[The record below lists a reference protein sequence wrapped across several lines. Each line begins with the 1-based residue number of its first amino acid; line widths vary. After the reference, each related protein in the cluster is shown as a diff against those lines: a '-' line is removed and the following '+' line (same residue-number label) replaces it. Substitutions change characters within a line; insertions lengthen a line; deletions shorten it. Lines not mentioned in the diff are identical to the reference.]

1 MSSSVSIFA
10 CEAPSAVQD
19 LMAIAEDSV
28 SIRVSWKSPAQR
40 NGPIIQYR
48 LLVLVDE
55 TLLQDITLTSEPV
68 SPLIFFPSQLSTVK
82 KLPSTVTE
90 LVLLKTLDYIGL

>member
-1 MSSSVSIFA
+1 MYLCLTLSASVSMFA

-19 LMAIAEDSV
+19 LVAIAEDSV

-40 NGPIIQYR
+40 NGPITQYR

-55 TLLQDITLTSEPV
+55 TLLQDITLTAEPV
-68 SPLIFFPSQLSTVK
+68 SHLIFVPSQLSSVK
-82 KLPSTVTE
+82 KSLPS
-90 LVLLKTLDYIGL
+90 LTLFC